1 MNANGPPYRDME
13 TMKFLSFDHFL
24 VKLLGLLVGKSFYSN
39 LFPLFMFSEF
49 PSNHN
54 SDIFILNKIPSLQQA
69 ITELSKRFFSS
80 GIEF

>member
-1 MNANGPPYRDME
+1 MNANGPPIRDME

-24 VKLLGLLVGKSFYSN
+24 VKLLGLLVGKFFYSK

-54 SDIFILNKIPSLQQA
+54 RMNKIPSLQQA
-69 ITELSKRFFSS
+69 ITELSKRFFPSA
-80 GIEF
+80 IEF